1 MWNIAEQKFATIGE
15 EWEAVC
21 NHVQKVEDGYLERE
35 PLVDEVQ
42 ELISEANTGESDEDF
57 SSEDNDDEDDDVGC
71 FSL

>member
-35 PLVDEVQ
+35 
-42 ELISEANTGESDEDF
+42 
-57 SSEDNDDEDDDVGC
+57 
-71 FSL
+71 SLSWMKFKN